1 MQTHN
6 RMGFRFC
13 TLKQEKHEFKA
24 ETKKLLDIVAKS
36 IYTDKDVF
44 LRELLSNASD
54 ALEKQRFLPGNM
66 ARSSSTP
73 VRRITFVSMVTVGV
87 KISRWQSV
95 PQRSSWIFS
104 YRMQKTQCSQ
114 RKICLRLL
122 VLCLIEICLRLLVWL
137 LIIVCLRLLILRL
150 IEVCLRLLIL
160 HLVEICRRGD
170 RCSAGRA
177 GCSAFCKCCSTCWTI
192 HRITLLKK

>member
-1 MQTHN
+1 MS
-6 RMGFRFC
+6 GI
-13 TLKQEKHEFKA
+13 EFPLVLS
-24 ETKKLLDIVAKS
+24 TCWGIGSRICIWHLVVICLRLLILCLIIV
-36 IYTDKDVF
+36 
-44 LRELLSNASD
+44 
-54 ALEKQRFLPGNM
+54 
-66 ARSSSTP
+66 
-73 VRRITFVSMVTVGV
+73 
-87 KISRWQSV
+87 
-95 PQRSSWIFS
+95 
-104 YRMQKTQCSQ
+104 
-114 RKICLRLL
+114 CLRLL

-160 HLVEICRRGD
+160 HLVEICRLGD